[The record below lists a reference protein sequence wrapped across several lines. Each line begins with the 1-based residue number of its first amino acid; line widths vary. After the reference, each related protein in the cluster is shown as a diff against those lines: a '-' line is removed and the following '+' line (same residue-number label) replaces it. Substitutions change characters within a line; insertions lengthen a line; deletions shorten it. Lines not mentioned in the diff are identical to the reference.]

1 MPAVTF
7 RPGETVATGE
17 IVVPFELRNDF
28 ASIALDGETHA
39 GAVRV
44 LDETDKRRRVGLL
57 SQTPVD
63 QARLLLSPLYYIR
76 RALEPFAD
84 LVEPSSPDLTEAIPQ
99 LLEQKP
105 AVIVMGDVGTIP
117 ESMRKPLIDW
127 MENGGT
133 LVRFASS
140 RLLSAGNDEE
150 LLPVSLRLG
159 ERSLGG
165 TLSWTQ
171 PQTVAEFPPNGPFS
185 SLPPPSDVTVTQADP
200 RRADAGP
207 CRPYLGDARRRHPF
221 GHWRPARQGHG
232 RAVPRHAAGDMV
244 EPADLGNLRGDAPPI
259 VQLSRNQGAAAAS
272 SETAAVASLAPY
284 RMISADGGLVPPG
297 PEAKPLETG
306 KGVPPVTVENPPG
319 LYGTEAGVF
328 AHNLLPAD
336 TALTPVDQAAD
347 FGPRPDRALCVR
359 RVARHEGT
367 AVGGSPGVHG
377 ARRPDR
383 AVADGPVR
391 AAAAG

>member
-1 MPAVTF
+1 M
-7 RPGETVATGE
+7 
-17 IVVPFELRNDF
+17 
-28 ASIALDGETHA
+28 
-39 GAVRV
+39 RV

-84 LVEPSSPDLTEAIPQ
+84 LVEPPSPDLTEAIPQ

-117 ESMRKPLIDW
+117 ESVRKPLIEW

-165 TLSWTQ
+165 ALSWTQ
-171 PQTVAEFPPNGPFS
+171 PQTVARVPAERS
-185 SLPPPSDVTVTQADP
+185 VLQPSAAVRRDGDAADP

-207 CRPYLGDARRRHPF
+207 RRPHLGDARRRHPA

-244 EPADLGNLRGDAPPI
+244 EPADLRNLRGDAPPH
-259 VQLSRNQGAAAAS
+259 RA
-272 SETAAVASLAPY
+272 
-284 RMISADGGLVPPG
+284 
-297 PEAKPLETG
+297 
-306 KGVPPVTVENPPG
+306 TVEKPGRGAPQVPTRPPS
-319 LYGTEAGVF
+319 
-328 AHNLLPAD
+328 PRWRP
-336 TALTPVDQAAD
+336 TA
-347 FGPRPDRALCVR
+347 
-359 RVARHEGT
+359 
-367 AVGGSPGVHG
+367 
-377 ARRPDR
+377 
-383 AVADGPVR
+383 
-391 AAAAG
+391 